1 MDDMFEFKVLLKK
14 ANMYLKRYSSKIMK
28 LALEDSPYAA
38 SLPLYSSSFTLVFS
52 PDMNVAAFE
61 KISKKCPSVVLLA
74 GILEGRLLNKEN
86 FLRYGKSD
94 LTTSRMHL
102 VQVLQNAGGN
112 NLNQQLTQ
120 HQSTLVARL
129 KQISINEAAPDKN
142 EKSVPV

>member
-1 MDDMFEFKVLLKK
+1 MGKHTKNYKSIFL
-14 ANMYLKRYSSKIMK
+14 
-28 LALEDSPYAA
+28 
-38 SLPLYSSSFTLVFS
+38 T
-52 PDMNVAAFE
+52 
-61 KISKKCPSVVLLA
+61 A
-74 GILEGRLLNKEN
+74 GILEGRLLNKNN
-86 FLRYGKSD
+86 FLRYGKLD

-129 KQISINEAAPDKN
+129 KQISMNETPEEN